1 MTRFHCIFYSEK
13 LSTEFVIYIYYMACV
28 NVPLL
33 PVFLNQIAFKSVWIE
48 LKYSRGMRSSMP
60 RVQWTGGSGRWGKRE
75 SESDDDDDDDDCGSR
90 KLKAQRQQ
98 MLTWMDQLLRSWL
111 VKGGYLEGGVAW
123 PRMFDD
129 ECTRW
134 WVIQKACAKCQK
146 KSKMKLCKQ
155 MRATAAD
162 AAGWLASQTKK
173 KKRGRVQ
180 NIILCNTKS
189 MYGIQGMQKK
199 KKNGRGMK

>member
-48 LKYSRGMRSSMP
+48 LKYSRGMRTSMP

-111 VKGGYLEGGVAW
+111 VKGGL
-123 PRMFDD
+123 PRRG
-129 ECTRW
+129 CGLAKNVWW
-134 WVIQKACAKCQK
+134 WVHKVMSYS
-146 KSKMKLCKQ
+146 KSMCKVSEEIKNEIMQ
-155 MRATAAD
+155 AD
-162 AAGWLASQTKK
+162 EGDGCWCCWLAGLSNE

-199 KKNGRGMK
+199 NGKGMK